1 MNPSALLNQPLL
13 LKDGSTLTLNAVT
26 RYLPGK
32 RLAGFANWK
41 NAEVFVKLFFGK
53 SAYRYA
59 TRDCQGLQQLSA
71 AKISA
76 PAVLWFGQVQAHM
89 VSEDVVYAL
98 ILEKLSMLDDVEL
111 VMQSET
117 TSEKLR
123 LDLANALIMI
133 VASHHH
139 AGLLQQDLFLKNFLW
154 SSDASQTNCA
164 NAQNSPIYHK
174 HIFTL
179 DGDGIKTFGVL
190 TKRRALKNLCML
202 LSKFDVV
209 DVKTHLAEWL
219 TLYAHTRDWQSVPN
233 EASIWRTS
241 LAMRQKV
248 AAHYA
253 EKKVFRPC
261 TDVPLHEVRYAGL
274 SDESNQFASQKKDI
288 TKSFAQC
295 IRHKLNGF
303 LQTHLK
309 LRREYVTLASAI
321 TEQKL
326 DMALVS
332 PSFKGGNTCTVGLMQ
347 MPIPIRNGDIDAKLS
362 ASIVIKRYNMKSG
375 FHAVARSVRTTRAAT
390 SWANAHRLM
399 QLGVKANLP
408 VALLELRSFFGL
420 FASKSY
426 FLMAY
431 IDAPDVAAY
440 FAKTQDKA
448 LRAATIH
455 QLTMLFF
462 RMYLMQISHGDLKST
477 NIKIVDN
484 APVLID
490 LDSLKQHQYSWF
502 ATRRHA
508 RDLRRFMR
516 NWQNDAQLYQ
526 AMKVAFVATYQD
538 QWPLKLAKILT

>member
-1 MNPSALLNQPLL
+1 MNPSVLLDQPLL
-13 LKDGSTLTLNAVT
+13 LKDGGTLTLNAVT

-32 RLAGFANWK
+32 RLAGFANWQ
-41 NAEVFVKLFFGK
+41 NEEVFVKFFFGE
-53 SAYRYA
+53 SAYCYA
-59 TRDCQGLQQLSA
+59 KRDCQGLQRLSA
-71 AKISA
+71 ANILA
-76 PAVLWFGQVQAHM
+76 PTVLWFCQVQANV

-98 ILEKLSMLDDVEL
+98 ILQKLSMLEDIEL
-111 VMQSET
+111 VMQSEA

-123 LDLANALIMI
+123 LDLANALIMT

-154 SSDASQTNCA
+154 SSEPSQTDYA
-164 NAQNSPIYHK
+164 NTKNSPIHHK

-190 TKRRALKNLCML
+190 TKRRALQNLCML
-202 LSKFDVV
+202 FSKFDVI
-209 DVKTHLAEWL
+209 DVKTHLADWL
-219 TLYAHTRDWQSVPN
+219 SLYAQKRGWQSVPN
-233 EASIWRTS
+233 EAAIWRTS

-253 EKKVFRPC
+253 DKKVFRPC
-261 TDVPLHEVRYAGL
+261 TDVPLHEVRNVGL
-274 SDESNQFASQKKDI
+274 RDKSNQFASQKTDA
-288 TKSFAQC
+288 TKSFTQYTLN
-295 IRHKLNGF
+295 KLNGF

-309 LRREYVTLASAI
+309 LRREYVTWASAI

-326 DMALVS
+326 DKALAS
-332 PSFKGGNTCTVGLMQ
+332 PIFKSGNTCTVGLIQ
-347 MPIPIRNGDIDAKLS
+347 MPMCDANAQHRAPL
-362 ASIVIKRYNMKSG
+362 VIKRYNIKSG
-375 FHAVARSVRTTRAAT
+375 FHAVARSLRTTRAAI

-399 QLGVKANLP
+399 QLGLKANLP

-431 IDAPDVAAY
+431 IDAPDVGAY
-440 FAKTQDKA
+440 FAQTQDKK
-448 LRAATIH
+448 LRAITIRK
-455 QLTMLFF
+455 LAMLFF

-490 LDSLKQHQYSWF
+490 LDSLKQHQYGWF

-516 NWQNDAQLYQ
+516 NWQDDDQLYQ
-526 AMKVAFVATYQD
+526 AFKEALIATYQD
-538 QWPLKLAKILT
+538 QLPLKLAKILT

>member
-13 LKDGSTLTLNAVT
+13 LKDGSTLTLKAVT
-26 RYLPGK
+26 RYLPSK
-32 RLAGFANWK
+32 RLAGFASWK

-53 SAYRYA
+53 SACRYA
-59 TRDCQGLQQLSA
+59 TRDCQGLQHLSA

-76 PAVLWFGQVQAHM
+76 PTVLWFGQVQANV

-98 ILEKLSMLDDVEL
+98 ILQKLTMLDDIEL

-117 TSEKLR
+117 TSKKLR
-123 LDLANALIMI
+123 LDLANVLIMT

-154 SSDASQTNCA
+154 SSDASQTDCA
-164 NAQNSPIYHK
+164 NTQNSPIHHK
-174 HIFTL
+174 HIYTL
-179 DGDGIKTFGVL
+179 DGDGIKKFGVL

-219 TLYAHTRDWQSVPN
+219 TLYAHMRDWKSVPN
-233 EASIWRTS
+233 EAAIWRTS

-261 TDVPLHEVRYAGL
+261 TDLPLHEVRYAGL
-274 SDESNQFASQKKDI
+274 SDESNQFANQKNDI
-288 TKSFAQC
+288 TKSFAQAV
-295 IRHKLNGF
+295 RHKLKGF
-303 LQTHLK
+303 LKTHLK
-309 LRREYVTLASAI
+309 LRREYVTWASAI

-347 MPIPIRNGDIDAKLS
+347 MPMCDADAQHRTS
-362 ASIVIKRYNMKSG
+362 VVIKRYNIKSG

-399 QLGVKANLP
+399 QLRVKANLP

-431 IDAPDVAAY
+431 IDAPDVATY

-448 LRAATIH
+448 LRATTIH

-526 AMKVAFVATYQD
+526 AMKDAFVATYQD

>member
-13 LKDGSTLTLNAVT
+13 LKDGNTLTLTAVT

-32 RLAGFANWK
+32 RLAGFANWQ

-59 TRDCQGLQQLSA
+59 TRDCQGLQYLSA

-76 PAVLWFGQVQAHM
+76 PTVLWFGQVQAHM
-89 VSEDVVYAL
+89 ASEGVVYAL
-98 ILEKLSMLDDVEL
+98 ILQKLSMLDDIEL

-123 LDLANALIMI
+123 LDLANAIIMT

-174 HIFTL
+174 HIFTF

-190 TKRRALKNLCML
+190 TKRRALQNLCML

-219 TLYAHTRDWQSVPN
+219 TLYAHTRGWQSVPN

-241 LAMRQKV
+241 LAIRQKV

-274 SDESNQFASQKKDI
+274 SDESNQFANQKNDV
-288 TKSFAQC
+288 TKSFAQAV
-295 IRHKLNGF
+295 RHKLNGF

-309 LRREYVTLASAI
+309 LRREYVTWASLI

-347 MPIPIRNGDIDAKLS
+347 MPMCDADAQHS
-362 ASIVIKRYNMKSG
+362 TSVVIKRYNMKSG

-431 IDAPDVAAY
+431 IDAPDVATY
-440 FAKTQDKA
+440 FIQTQDKA
-448 LRAATIH
+448 LRVATIH
-455 QLTMLFF
+455 QLAMLFF

-516 NWQNDAQLYQ
+516 NWKDDDQLCQ
-526 AMKVAFVATYQD
+526 AFKEALITTYQD
-538 QWPLKLAKILT
+538 QLPLKLAKILT

>member
-1 MNPSALLNQPLL
+1 MNPSVLLDQPLL
-13 LKDGSTLTLNAVT
+13 LKDGGTLTLNAVT

-32 RLAGFANWK
+32 RLAGFANWQ
-41 NAEVFVKLFFGK
+41 NEEVFVKLFFGE

-59 TRDCQGLQQLSA
+59 KRDCQGLQRLSA
-71 AKISA
+71 ANILA
-76 PAVLWFGQVQAHM
+76 PTVLWFGQVQANV
-89 VSEDVVYAL
+89 VSDDVVYAL
-98 ILEKLSMLDDVEL
+98 ILQKLSMLEDIEL
-111 VMQSET
+111 MMQSEA

-123 LDLANALIMI
+123 LDLANALIMT

-154 SSDASQTNCA
+154 SSDPSQTDCA
-164 NAQNSPIYHK
+164 NTKNSPIHHK

-190 TKRRALKNLCML
+190 TKRRALQNLCML
-202 LSKFDVV
+202 FSKFDVI
-209 DVKTHLAEWL
+209 DVKTHLADWL
-219 TLYAHTRDWQSVPN
+219 SLYAQKRGWQSVPN
-233 EASIWRTS
+233 EAAIWRTS

-253 EKKVFRPC
+253 DKKVFRPC
-261 TDVPLHEVRYAGL
+261 TDVPLNEVRNVGL
-274 SDESNQFASQKKDI
+274 RDKSNQFASQKTDA
-288 TKSFAQC
+288 TKSFTQYTLN
-295 IRHKLNGF
+295 ILNGF

-309 LRREYVTLASAI
+309 LRREYVTWASAI

-326 DMALVS
+326 DKALAS
-332 PSFKGGNTCTVGLMQ
+332 PIFKSGNTCTVGLIQ
-347 MPIPIRNGDIDAKLS
+347 MPMCDANAQHRAPL
-362 ASIVIKRYNMKSG
+362 VIKRYNIKSG
-375 FHAVARSVRTTRAAT
+375 FHAVARSLRSTRAAI

-399 QLGVKANLP
+399 QLGLKANLP

-431 IDAPDVAAY
+431 IDAPDVGAY
-440 FAKTQDKA
+440 FAQTQDKK
-448 LRAATIH
+448 LRAITIRK
-455 QLTMLFF
+455 LTMLFF

-490 LDSLKQHQYSWF
+490 LDSLKQHQYGWF

-516 NWQNDAQLYQ
+516 NWQDDDQLYQ
-526 AMKVAFVATYQD
+526 AFKEALIATYQD
-538 QWPLKLAKILT
+538 QLPLKLAKILT

>member
-1 MNPSALLNQPLL
+1 MNPSVLLDQPLL
-13 LKDGSTLTLNAVT
+13 LKDGGTLTLNAVT

-32 RLAGFANWK
+32 RLAGFANWQ
-41 NAEVFVKLFFGK
+41 NEEVFVKLFFGE

-59 TRDCQGLQQLSA
+59 KRDCQGLQRLSA
-71 AKISA
+71 ANILA
-76 PAVLWFGQVQAHM
+76 PTVLWFGQVQAHM

-98 ILEKLSMLDDVEL
+98 ILQKLSMLEDIEL
-111 VMQSET
+111 VMQSEA

-123 LDLANALIMI
+123 LDLANALIMT

-154 SSDASQTNCA
+154 SSEPSQTDCA
-164 NAQNSPIYHK
+164 NTKNSPIHHK

-190 TKRRALKNLCML
+190 TKRRALQNLCIL
-202 LSKFDVV
+202 FSKFDVV
-209 DVKTHLAEWL
+209 DLKKHLADWL
-219 TLYAHTRDWQSVPN
+219 SLYAQKRGWQSVPN
-233 EASIWRTS
+233 EAAIWRTS

-253 EKKVFRPC
+253 DKKVFRPC
-261 TDVPLHEVRYAGL
+261 TDVPLHEVRNVGL
-274 SDESNQFASQKKDI
+274 RDKSNQFASQKTDV
-288 TKSFAQC
+288 TKSFTQYTL
-295 IRHKLNGF
+295 IKLNGF

-309 LRREYVTLASAI
+309 LRREYVTWASEI
-321 TEQKL
+321 TEQRL
-326 DMALVS
+326 DKALAS
-332 PSFKGGNTCTVGLMQ
+332 PSFKSGNTCTVGLIQ
-347 MPIPIRNGDIDAKLS
+347 MPMCDANAQHR
-362 ASIVIKRYNMKSG
+362 ASLVIKRYNIKSG
-375 FHAVARSVRTTRAAT
+375 FHAVARSLRTTRAAI

-431 IDAPDVAAY
+431 IDAPDVAAF
-440 FAKTQDKA
+440 FAQTQDKK
-448 LRAATIH
+448 LRAITIH
-455 QLTMLFF
+455 KLTMLFF

-490 LDSLKQHQYSWF
+490 LDSLKQHQYGWF

-516 NWQNDAQLYQ
+516 NWRDDAQLCL
-526 AMKVAFVATYQD
+526 AFKEAFVTTYQD
-538 QWPLKLAKILT
+538 QLPLKLAKILT

>member
-13 LKDGSTLTLNAVT
+13 LKDGSMLTLNAVT

-32 RLAGFANWK
+32 RLAGFANWQ
-41 NAEVFVKLFFGK
+41 NEEVFVKLFFGK

-59 TRDCQGLQQLSA
+59 TRDCQGLQHLSA

-76 PAVLWFGQVQAHM
+76 PTVLWFGQVQAHM
-89 VSEDVVYAL
+89 ASERVVYAL
-98 ILEKLSMLDDVEL
+98 ILQKLSMLDDIEL
-111 VMQSET
+111 VMQSEG

-123 LDLANALIMI
+123 LDLANALIMT

-154 SSDASQTNCA
+154 SSDASQTDCA
-164 NAQNSPIYHK
+164 NTQNSPIHHK

-190 TKRRALKNLCML
+190 TKRRALQNLCML

-219 TLYAHTRDWQSVPN
+219 TLYAQTRGWKSVPN
-233 EASIWRTS
+233 EAAIWRTS
-241 LAMRQKV
+241 LAIRQKV

-253 EKKVFRPC
+253 EKKVFRTC
-261 TDVPLHEVRYAGL
+261 TDVPLHEVHYAGL
-274 SDESNQFASQKKDI
+274 GLDSNQFASQKKDI

-309 LRREYVTLASAI
+309 VRREYVTWASAI
-321 TEQKL
+321 TEQEL
-326 DMALVS
+326 DMALAS
-332 PSFKGGNTCTVGLMQ
+332 PSFKSGNTCTVGLMP
-347 MPIPIRNGDIDAKLS
+347 MPMCDADAQHRPPL
-362 ASIVIKRYNMKSG
+362 VIKRYNIKSG
-375 FHAVARSVRTTRAAT
+375 FHAVARSLRTTRAAT

-431 IDAPDVAAY
+431 IDAPDVATY
-440 FAKTQDKA
+440 FTQTQDKA

-490 LDSLKQHQYSWF
+490 LDSLKQHQYGWF

-516 NWQNDAQLYQ
+516 NWQDDDQLCQ
-526 AMKVAFVATYQD
+526 AFKEALIATYQD
-538 QWPLKLAKILT
+538 QLPLKLAKILT